1 MLYRIFPIDS
11 PRSGFL
17 FGKIYKRKHLQ
28 PFQIMFMFHEH
39 PHVCWRR
46 SRYPS
51 LHQFLSLNIRHL
63 NYTYNLAVFYFGLL
77 YWNPR
82 NTHIRHRQAAIW
94 RLDPWCP
101 RKVIFIHIPIYEPT
115 NHHLVYESRCS
126 RLKGSQSMDVDI
138 DHDSTGPGF
147 PTPRDVQSDS
157 PLYYPPVIYHS

>member
-51 LHQFLSLNIRHL
+51 LHQFLTLNIRHL